1 MVDAYI
7 LFKVSSGSE
16 REVAKKIAD
25 FDEVSMAGIIFG
37 EYDLVAEVSVES
49 LKALEG
55 FIAEKIR
62 TVPNILVTSTMII
75 ASEYKGR
82 HSRIRKG

>member
-1 MVDAYI
+1 MVNAFI

-25 FDEVSMAGIIFG
+25 FDEVLVIGIIFG
-37 EYDLVAEVSVES
+37 EYDLVAEVSVKS
-49 LKALEG
+49 LEALEE

-62 TVPNILVTSTMII
+62 TVPNILVTSTMIV
-75 ASEYKGR
+75 ARKYKGR
-82 HSRIRKG
+82 NSRTVK